1 MKRLRT
7 LISFLCCLTM
17 TPLLSA
23 QPDSSPPASIQ
34 PYKTVGDR
42 TLSLHIFE
50 PATSASQP
58 RHCVLLI
65 HSGGWEKGS
74 PERYYFLARPLRD
87 MGFLVAVL
95 QYRLC
100 DPKATP
106 PVSVFDAVTDS
117 RDALRY
123 LRTHT
128 RELNIDPARLV
139 ACGGSA
145 GGHLAAGLALFPNDA
160 PGSDSSLRPP
170 AALILFNPVLDTS
183 ATGYGQAR
191 IGPDWQKISPLH
203 HVRAGMP
210 PTLIFHG
217 TADRTVPF
225 AGARAFHDAMLQAG
239 NVSEFHPFPDGDH
252 GYYQKE
258 PVFSQTM
265 ETLRQ
270 FCLAQ
275 KLLPATA
282 AAAAVVPSP
291 HP

>member
-1 MKRLRT
+1 MNLRS
-7 LISFLCCLTM
+7 LIQVLCCLTM

-23 QPDSSPPASIQ
+23 LPDNSPPASIQ
-34 PYKTVGDR
+34 PYKTVGNR
-42 TLSLHIFE
+42 VLSLHFFE
-50 PATSASQP
+50 PATSANQP
-58 RHCVLLI
+58 RPCVLLI

-87 MGFLVAVL
+87 MGFVVAVM

-106 PVSVFDAVTDS
+106 PVTVFDAVIDS

-123 LRTHT
+123 LRTHA

-145 GGHLAAGLALFPNDA
+145 GGHLAAGLVLFTDDT
-160 PGSDSSLRPP
+160 PGATATPPP
-170 AALILFNPVLDTS
+170 AALMLFNPVIDTS
-183 ATGYGQAR
+183 KAGYGQAR

-210 PTLIFHG
+210 PTLMFHG
-217 TADRTVPF
+217 TTDRTVPF
-225 AGARAFHDAMLQAG
+225 AGAQAFHDTMLRAG
-239 NVSEFHPFPDGDH
+239 NVSEFHPFTDGDH

-258 PVFSQTM
+258 PIFSQTM
-265 ETLRQ
+265 ETIHR
-270 FCLAQ
+270 FCFAQ
-275 KLLPATA
+275 KLLPTTATS
-282 AAAAVVPSP
+282 VPSP
-291 HP
+291 LP